1 MARTPRRNVGL
12 LLVIFMLID
21 IAIWLYTATA
31 GAQLNAHIDLT
42 AQQAGWTIIDGAL
55 VWRVW
60 RGARWAWLLLI
71 AMNAALLAELLI
83 GGAWTFYVIALY
95 AFLYQP
101 ALDTPEPGGTSS
113 RPPGPGCSLVD
124 QPISSI

>member
-95 AFLYQP
+95 AFLINQLLILLNP
-101 ALDTPEPGGTSS
+101 AVRHHVHRGQDVRL
-113 RPPGPGCSLVD
+113 
-124 QPISSI
+124 